1 MLAGD
6 LTLAIRGRSLDAS
19 HASVRLANLKIDLLI
34 QFWRIL
40 RKWQVDVASVEGGFV
55 CSVTEW
61 AFLNWGKARRS
72 ASVWSR
78 LPQKGKGG
86 SRPSTQNVSILEC
99 GCGIRVR
106 RLFTRRL
113 KRGACDVIVIAVPLP
128 RCHGECECIIAP
140 SSRCAIVPSCLCVT
154 GSSRHAPF
162 ALMLRGSKFD
172 GTSFAPF
179 VNLA

>member
-6 LTLAIRGRSLDAS
+6 LTLSIRGRSLDAS

-34 QFWRIL
+34 QYWRIL

-72 ASVWSR
+72 AFVWSWK
-78 LPQKGKGG
+78 PQRREGG
-86 SRPSTQNVSILEC
+86 PCLSTQNVSFLEY

-106 RLFTRRL
+106 RSSARRV

-140 SSRCAIVPSCLCVT
+140 SSRCAIVSSCHRA
-154 GSSRHAPF
+154 SA
-162 ALMLRGSKFD
+162 
-172 GTSFAPF
+172 
-179 VNLA
+179 

>member
-6 LTLAIRGRSLDAS
+6 LTLAIRGHSLGACQRG
-19 HASVRLANLKIDLLI
+19 ARLTNLKTDLPI

-40 RKWQVDVASVEGGFV
+40 CKWQVDAASIGRRFV
-55 CSVTEW
+55 CPMMEW
-61 AFLNWGKARRS
+61 AFLNWGKVRRS
-72 ASVWSR
+72 AFVWSWK
-78 LPQKGKGG
+78 PQRREGG
-86 SRPSTQNVSILEC
+86 PCLSTQNVSFLEY

-106 RLFTRRL
+106 RSSARRL

-154 GSSRHAPF
+154 GSSRHVLS
-162 ALMLRGSKFD
+162 ALMLRG
-172 GTSFAPF
+172 G
-179 VNLA
+179 

>member
-19 HASVRLANLKIDLLI
+19 HASVRLANQKIDLLI

-72 ASVWSR
+72 AFVWSWKPQRREGGPR
-78 LPQKGKGG
+78 L
-86 SRPSTQNVSILEC
+86 STQNVSILEY

-106 RLFTRRL
+106 RSSARRV
-113 KRGACDVIVIAVPLP
+113 KRAVFAVRSVIALP
-128 RCHGECECIIAP
+128 SPHCHGERVRIAA
-140 SSRCAIVPSCLCVT
+140 SSRLL
-154 GSSRHAPF
+154 G
-162 ALMLRGSKFD
+162 MLHS
-172 GTSFAPF
+172 P
-179 VNLA
+179 

>member
-1 MLAGD
+1 MLACD

-19 HASVRLANLKIDLLI
+19 HASVRLANPKIDLLI
-34 QFWRIL
+34 HFWRIL
-40 RKWQVDVASVEGGFV
+40 RKRQVDAASVEGRFV
-55 CSVTEW
+55 CSVMDW
-61 AFLNWGKARRS
+61 AFLSWGKAWRS

-86 SRPSTQNVSILEC
+86 WRPSTQNVSFLEC

-140 SSRCAIVPSCLCVT
+140 SSRCAIVPSCLCVI
-154 GSSRHAPF
+154 GSSRHVLS
-162 ALMLRGSKFD
+162 ALMLRG
-172 GTSFAPF
+172 G
-179 VNLA
+179 

>member
-6 LTLAIRGRSLDAS
+6 LTLAIRGHSLGACQRG
-19 HASVRLANLKIDLLI
+19 ARLTNLKTDLPI

-40 RKWQVDVASVEGGFV
+40 RKWQVDVASVEGGGFV

-61 AFLNWGKARRS
+61 AFLNWGKVRRS

-140 SSRCAIVPSCLCVT
+140 SSRCAIVSSCHRA
-154 GSSRHAPF
+154 SA
-162 ALMLRGSKFD
+162 
-172 GTSFAPF
+172 
-179 VNLA
+179 

>member
-19 HASVRLANLKIDLLI
+19 HASVRLANQKIDLLI

-40 RKWQVDVASVEGGFV
+40 CKWQVDAASIGRRFV
-55 CSVTEW
+55 CPMMEW
-61 AFLNWGKARRS
+61 AFLNWGKVRRS

-78 LPQKGKGG
+78 LPQRREGG
-86 SRPSTQNVSILEC
+86 PCLSTQNVSILEC

-106 RLFTRRL
+106 RLFTQRL

-162 ALMLRGSKFD
+162 ALMLQGS
-172 GTSFAPF
+172 
-179 VNLA
+179 

>member
-1 MLAGD
+1 M
-6 LTLAIRGRSLDAS
+6 LAIRGHSLGACQRG
-19 HASVRLANLKIDLLI
+19 ARLTNLKTDLPI

-40 RKWQVDVASVEGGFV
+40 CKWQVDAASIGRRFV
-55 CSVTEW
+55 CPMMER
-61 AFLNWGKARRS
+61 AFLNWGKVRRS

-154 GSSRHAPF
+154 GSSWHAPF

>member
-78 LPQKGKGG
+78 KPQRREGG
-86 SRPSTQNVSILEC
+86 PCLSTQNVSFLEY

-106 RLFTRRL
+106 RSSARRV
-113 KRGACDVIVIAVPLP
+113 KRGVCGAIRHCAAVAALPRWARPHRCVIA
-128 RCHGECECIIAP
+128 A
-140 SSRCAIVPSCLCVT
+140 
-154 GSSRHAPF
+154 SRHAPF
-162 ALMLRGSKFD
+162 ALMLQGSKFG